1 MRLIR
6 LTTEDNRC
14 VFDSVF
20 NSDLVIKPYSKIA
33 LSSFT
38 TQLNNLNMIIDSQ
51 NNEIQ
56 YTVEGSQYEKILTLP
71 NGTYTSSTI
80 GNFWIE
86 TTRLFNQSMQSRRSQ
101 INRQWFCGIDG
112 GRAVFQ
118 CKYGSRV
125 FVSSSQSAGLY
136 VCKEITAGGSGQGIV
151 KKGNAGS
158 NNAFIYIKSPNN
170 KGCSSLRAALYA
182 DSGSGVQSGF
192 VIGYTAEN
200 PSASTTVIN
209 PINYLYAIRYKDLLQ
224 PYGIIINGVE
234 SVTTV
239 MPLVGD
245 TFDIEC
251 VSGEIRLYIYRGT
264 GNTSVLLHDDPYDHE
279 TNLFPLMLFVGTT
292 TIINGIQFTSDPY
305 YNQTNTQS
313 GDEII
318 PTNNLLTPIPTTNEK
333 TNCYLQ
339 FINPDLGLLLGFNKT
354 RYPSSGF
361 NNVAEPIFL
370 GEKPFSLR
378 DFSESYIIEMLNLK
392 LDSMDSQSKGPKNFL
407 YVIPQLSAIREHVV
421 YQVPQLIF
429 LNLNNATDINLRE
442 LRVRVLKDDLS
453 PITCYGI
460 SELVIIIKE
469 KDEI

>member
-38 TQLNNLNMIIDSQ
+38 TQLNNLNMVIDSQ

-56 YTVEGSQYEKILTLP
+56 YSVEGQTYEQTLTLP
-71 NGTYTSSTI
+71 NGVYTSSTI

-86 TTRLFNQSMQSRRSQ
+86 TTRLFNKSMKDRRSQ

-125 FVSSSQSAGLY
+125 FVSSYISSSLY
-136 VCKEITAGGSGQGIV
+136 VSRGMAPGGSGQGIV

-170 KGCSSLRAALYA
+170 KGCSSLRSALYA
-182 DSGSGVQSGF
+182 DSGSGVQSGY
-192 VIGYTAEN
+192 VMGYTAEN

-209 PINYLYAIRYKDLLQ
+209 PIDYLYAIRYKDLLQ

-234 SVTTV
+234 SVTTI
-239 MPLVGD
+239 MPLIGD
-245 TFDIEC
+245 TFDITC
-251 VSGEIRLYIYRGT
+251 YGGEIRLYIYRAT
-264 GNTSVLLHDDPYDHE
+264 GNTVQLLHDDPYDHE

-313 GDEII
+313 GDEITH
-318 PTNNLLTPIPTTNEK
+318 TNNLLTPIPTTNEK

-339 FINPDLGLLLGFNKT
+339 FINPDLGILLGFNKT
-354 RYPSSGF
+354 RYPPSGF

-378 DFSESYIIEMLNLK
+378 DYSESYIVELLNIK

-442 LRVRVLKDDLS
+442 LRARILKDDLS
-453 PITCYGI
+453 SITCYGI
-460 SELVIIIKE
+460 SELVIILKE

>member
-136 VCKEITAGGSGQGIV
+136 VCKEIIAGGSGQGIV

-170 KGCSSLRAALYA
+170 KGCSSLRAGLYA

>member
-6 LTTEDNRC
+6 LTTEDNKC

-38 TQLNNLNMIIDSQ
+38 TQLNNLNMVIDSQ

-80 GNFWIE
+80 GDFWIE
-86 TTRLFNQSMQSRRSQ
+86 TTRLFNQSMQNRRSQ

-112 GRAVFQ
+112 GRAVFE

-125 FVSSSQSAGLY
+125 YVSSSQSAGLY
-136 VCKEITAGGSGQGIV
+136 VCKEIVSGGSGQGLV
-151 KKGNAGS
+151 KKGNTGS
-158 NNAFIYIKSPNN
+158 NNSFIYIKSPNN
-170 KGCSSLRAALYA
+170 KGCSSLRAGLYA
-182 DSGSGVQSGF
+182 DDGTNNGF

-209 PINYLYAIRYKDLLQ
+209 PINYLYAIRYKDLTQ
-224 PYGIIINGVE
+224 PYGVIINGVE
-234 SVTTV
+234 TPTEF
-239 MPLVGD
+239 MPLIGD
-245 TFDIEC
+245 TFDIAC
-251 VSGEIRLYIYRGT
+251 YNGTIHLYIYRAT
-264 GNTSVLLHDDPYDHE
+264 GNTVLWLHDGPYDHQ
-279 TNLFPLMLFVGTT
+279 TNLFPLMLFIGTS

-305 YNQTNTQS
+305 YNQINIH
-313 GDEII
+313 GGAEIS
-318 PTNNLLTPIPTTNEK
+318 PTNNLLTPIPTTKEK

-361 NNVAEPIFL
+361 ESIAEPIYL
-370 GEKPFSLR
+370 GEKPFTLR
-378 DFSESYIIEMLNLK
+378 DFSESYVIELLNLK

-429 LNLNNATDINLRE
+429 LNLNNATNINLRE
-442 LRVRVLKDDLS
+442 LRARVLKEDLT

-460 SELVIIIKE
+460 SEMVIILKE